1 MATARTFTKKLFQ
14 IQHENTPPAY
24 VLADNVPDAVRQ
36 WQGSS
41 IALAKADPSAVVLVS
56 DDVIGA
62 PPRGPESAKELEKR
76 LKQLRE
82 EEMLKLLASNF

>member
-1 MATARTFTKKLFQ
+1 M
-14 IQHENTPPAY
+14 PAY

-62 PPRGPESAKELEKR
+62 PPRGPALMPPAPPTPPSQSANTADLGLMPR
-76 LKQLRE
+76 RTGADLVSGIDCLG
-82 EEMLKLLASNF
+82 